1 MNERELIEKQA
12 ELGRR
17 LFGILETTEAEYR
30 EGKRPTAEMN
40 VEEKS
45 NYDRL
50 HDDLTKVESEM
61 QALASNR
68 ERKRELAERE
78 ARLRESGPRDPVKN
92 DPSPTPHQAMGR
104 RGTEEYDTAFRAW
117 LRASGDEKRA
127 LSKDIDSEGGFTL
140 ASEQFIAELI
150 RAVDD
155 EVAIRRLARTFSVT
169 TALGIGI
176 PVLDSKLAAAT
187 WGTELQVAAADAT
200 LDFGKRR
207 LTPNAMTARILVS
220 KLLKLQSSID
230 IDGLVR
236 SEFARVIGEAE
247 EVAFMEGNGA
257 GRPLGCFIA
266 DPSGVS
272 TTRDNVT
279 GSSSGS
285 VTADNLIRTFY
296 TLKPQYRRNATW
308 LLNRGKLRDARIL
321 QDANR
326 NYIWLPAGFG
336 SAQGVVPGAPPTILD
351 RPYIESEFA
360 PNTTASTTGA
370 GTASTGYNAIVGDFR
385 AGYWIADAPGLGIQN
400 YDQINAATNQDTY
413 IGLFQV
419 DGAPVLE
426 EAFARSRL
434 ST

>member
-17 LFGILETTEAEYR
+17 LFGILDAAEQEYR
-30 EGKRPTAEMN
+30 EGKRPTADLSA
-40 VEEKS
+40 EEKP
-45 NYDRL
+45 NYDAL
-50 HDDLTKVESEM
+50 HDDLVKIEEQM
-61 QALASNR
+61 QALATSR

-78 ARLRESGPRDPVKN
+78 ARLRESGPRDPIKN
-92 DPSPTPHQAMGR
+92 IPDTSVAPKTR
-104 RGTEEYDTAFRAW
+104 RGTEEYDKAFRKW
-117 LRASGDEKRA
+117 LAATGDEQRA
-127 LSKDIDSEGGFTL
+127 LSQNVDAEGGFTQ

-155 EVAIRRLARTFSVT
+155 EVAVRRISRTFSVDRS
-169 TALGIGI
+169 ASIGI
-176 PVLDSKLAAAT
+176 PVLDSKLADAT
-187 WGTELQVAAADAT
+187 WGTELTVATADAT

-207 LTPNAMTARILVS
+207 LTPNALTVRILVS
-220 KLLKLQSSID
+220 KLLKLSSSID
-230 IDGLVR
+230 IDGLVQ
-236 SEFARVIGEAE
+236 SEFARAIGETE
-247 EVAFMEGNGA
+247 ETAFMEGSGA

-266 DPSGVS
+266 DVNGIS
-272 TTRDNVT
+272 TTRDNAT

-308 LLNRGKLRDARIL
+308 VLNRGKLRDARIL

-360 PNTTASTTGA
+360 PNTTASTTGT

-385 AGYWIADAPGLGIQN
+385 AGYWIADGPGLGIQN
-400 YDQINAATNQDTY
+400 YDQINAVTNQDTY